1 MIDFEKDRILDGT
14 NVREAVLLA
23 VRNHSDESWLEAV
36 VQYIEERERKIKR
49 SMFKGRYKSAIE
61 EFARQE
67 MKK

>member
-1 MIDFEKDRILDGT
+1 MGQT
-14 NVREAVLLA
+14 VREAVLLA